1 MSHCHKFIG
10 SISFWQ
16 KKVVVVVVV
25 DMVLPTGGTTYLVY
39 FQVYL
44 VSRVLTRLLFQLSS
58 ATFFFPFLIYLICHY
73 FSRCFLIFK
82 ILATLCPFFGVLSQV
97 KLICS

>member
-39 FQVYL
+39 LQVYL

-58 ATFFFPFLIYLICHY
+58 ATFFFSFSYLLNMSLFLPV
-73 FSRCFLIFK
+73 FSHFQDLSHFMSFLWCFITSEIDL
-82 ILATLCPFFGVLSQV
+82 
-97 KLICS
+97 